1 MYCFGC
7 KNVVLENN
15 SYDGGMN
22 LKAEIQNMD
31 ASEIKLKGD
40 HIAINGGGNMTETAG
55 DIYYVS
61 SDENILKVSD
71 TGIVT
76 AVGEGTASIR
86 TFAVSGG
93 RKYEGNTIEFTV
105 SIPLSSI
112 VARSD
117 SAPVSGVSTF
127 HVTC

>member
-1 MYCFGC
+1 MYKFNGC
-7 KNVVLENN
+7 KNVVPENN
-15 SYDGGMN
+15 SYDSGMN

-31 ASEIKLKGD
+31 ASENQAQRGSYCHQRRRKYSRD
-40 HIAINGGGNMTETAG
+40 SG
-55 DIYYVS
+55 DIYYVSS

-93 RKYEGNTIEFTV
+93 RKYEE
-105 SIPLSSI
+105 
-112 VARSD
+112 A
-117 SAPVSGVSTF
+117 
-127 HVTC
+127 H